1 LLNGRLLVAAGR
13 PLYKRESDGK
23 KNCEGGIEIK
33 WISDEVDEAHKRIFI
48 PIGKATEKGG
58 KRIK

>member
-1 LLNGRLLVAAGR
+1 LLLAV
-13 PLYKRESDGK
+13 LYTREK
-23 KNCEGGIEIK
+23 AMEKNCEGGIEIK

>member
-1 LLNGRLLVAAGR
+1 LLVAAGR